1 MYSEKVTYTEFFDL
15 HDKYLVVTT
24 LTDDPVYLTEPLLRT
39 ETFEWN
45 PYMAIANPAAYG
57 ASCQPQPEIDHA
69 YGWVPHH
76 LPGTNE
82 VIKEYSTEYGIP
94 YEATRGGAETM
105 YPEYRK
111 KLKTMVIPRPA
122 VFDTKF
128 AREHAGSDSSTNN
141 SPKKEA
147 GK

>member
-1 MYSEKVTYTEFFDL
+1 
-15 HDKYLVVTT
+15 
-24 LTDDPVYLTEPLLRT
+24 
-39 ETFEWN
+39 
-45 PYMAIANPAAYG
+45 
-57 ASCQPQPEIDHA
+57 
-69 YGWVPHH
+69 
-76 LPGTNE
+76 
-82 VIKEYSTEYGIP
+82 
-94 YEATRGGAETM
+94 M

>member
-1 MYSEKVTYTEFFDL
+1 VEVPRLEGTG
-15 HDKYLVVTT
+15 V
-24 LTDDPVYLTEPLLRT
+24 
-39 ETFEWN
+39 
-45 PYMAIANPAAYG
+45 
-57 ASCQPQPEIDHA
+57 
-69 YGWVPHH
+69 VPHI
-76 LPGTNE
+76 LPGKNPFVSE
-82 VIKEYSTEYGIP
+82 VTDMYHIP
-94 YEATRGGAETM
+94 QEAVMGGAETM